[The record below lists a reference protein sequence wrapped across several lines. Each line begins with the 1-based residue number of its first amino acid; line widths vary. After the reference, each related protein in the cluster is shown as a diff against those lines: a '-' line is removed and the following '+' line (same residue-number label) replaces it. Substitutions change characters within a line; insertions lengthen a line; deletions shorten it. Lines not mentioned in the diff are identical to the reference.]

1 MVKPNYGMVHKT
13 KKVILVF
20 FRNHCKFQ
28 SRNIKFQSPVINLQ
42 DGVFNVKVIDIFC
55 FKFLEKNCMKKKK
68 CYHANIAIIIY
79 NSNKKNRM
87 RYFLGVPLFSEK
99 KLRLSL

>member
-1 MVKPNYGMVHKT
+1 M
-13 KKVILVF
+13 F
-20 FRNHCKFQ
+20 FRHHCKFQ

-55 FKFLEKNCMKKKK
+55 FKFLE
-68 CYHANIAIIIY
+68 
-79 NSNKKNRM
+79 NS
-87 RYFLGVPLFSEK
+87 YEIFSRGAPFFGK